1 MASNEHEALQLSA
14 THQHLKRQQV
24 SLLDRIQRLEAQA
37 EVKREAAESNVEEQ
51 LRDKEA
57 IEAENAAALA
67 RLTQNEAMVRLRA
80 AAVGVLRAVVAAI
93 QQVAA
98 INAVDEG
105 QGGVAWGSGW
115 RPAAAAEKHRPLPPA
130 AGRCGRCGSASRSC
144 RPRTA
149 RRWAW

>member
-24 SLLDRIQRLEAQA
+24 SLVDRLQRLEAQA

-67 RLTQNEAMVRLRA
+67 RLTQNEAMVRPGA
-80 AAVGVLRAVVAAI
+80 AGRGALMV
-93 QQVAA
+93 
-98 INAVDEG
+98 
-105 QGGVAWGSGW
+105 
-115 RPAAAAEKHRPLPPA
+115 AAAADQSIQWETERKGGVWWGLGVGLP
-130 AGRCGRCGSASRSC
+130 RS
-144 RPRTA
+144 
-149 RRWAW
+149 